1 MISLPNYQNGT
12 QVIKII
18 KLSNIDTFTTTSD
31 YTQMTGQLTHILND
45 KLSCID
51 LLFTTNSKFP
61 CDVGVEQTLYNKYH
75 HNIIYESINLNI
87 PPPPLYYMEV
97 WDYKNT
103 DPVCIQRAIS
113 LVKWNDVFSN
123 KTKDEKDKS
132 LNMLLNI
139 FRNFIPNR
147 AVKVSYKYPD

>member
-1 MISLPNYQNGT
+1 MDHLISTYLF
-12 QVIKII
+12 
-18 KLSNIDTFTTTSD
+18 LH
-31 YTQMTGQLTHILND
+31 LTIG
-45 KLSCID
+45 
-51 LLFTTNSKFP
+51 KF
-61 CDVGVEQTLYNKYH
+61 GIRK
-75 HNIIYESINLNI
+75 
-87 PPPPLYYMEV
+87 
-97 WDYKNT
+97 T